1 MADKKILV
9 NYTSKDFNS
18 IKRDLEQHARLYYP
32 DSFRDFS
39 ENTFGSFVTDA
50 VSYVGDMLSFYLDF
64 QANET
69 FMETALEY
77 NNVRKHANRYGYRS
91 YGRPSAYGIATF
103 YVMVPSLTSGLGPD
117 PSYIPLLKE
126 GTEVSATNGSTFVVT
141 HDVDFSD
148 PENEVVAAR
157 FDSATSNVTHY
168 AIRAHGQI
176 KSNVL
181 FRTKVDVGAFKRF
194 KKVRV
199 GPGYIS
205 EIVSVT
211 DSEGHEYYEVECL
224 SQDVVYIKTTNT
236 NADSSMVPQ
245 IIKPKIVPRRFVVV
259 QDSTGTYLQ
268 FGQGTDEEHT
278 VSDITDP
285 SQAVLKMSGRNYI
298 TDEAF
303 DPREILS
310 TNTLGVAPAN
320 TTLEITFNANQN
332 DQINIAKGGISEIAV
347 NVMEFPNTPS
357 STALRNN
364 VRASLEVSNDT
375 PIVGNTRL
383 PTAEEIRHRS
393 YATHAAQMRAVTKN
407 DYEAMIY
414 MMPPGLGSV
423 KRAYIV
429 NDPSSSN
436 RRLSLYIVSE
446 DQNGYLTQ
454 SNSSL
459 KENVKVWLNKN
470 KMIND
475 NIDIYDARIIN
486 LGFDYEIIVHPTRD
500 KIEVL
505 NDVNKRLKKSLSE
518 TMYIGESF
526 SLSNIFNIINKTP
539 GVIDTTKVTPKLT
552 TGLGYSSSPISISQI
567 KSNDGMRLICP
578 RNAIFEI
585 RVFES
590 DVRGAAI

>member
-32 DSFRDFS
+32 DSFKDFS

-103 YVMVPSLTSGLGPD
+103 YVMVPSLTSGQAPD
-117 PSYIPLLKE
+117 PSYIPVLKE
-126 GTEVSATNGSTFVVT
+126 GTEVLATNGTTFILT
-141 HDVDFSD
+141 QDVDFSHS
-148 PENEVVAAR
+148 ENEVVAAR
-157 FDSATSNVTHY
+157 FDSSTTNTTHF
-168 AIRAHGQI
+168 AIRAYGQV
-176 KSNVL
+176 KSNVS
-181 FRTKVDVGAFKRF
+181 FRKKVDVGVYKRF
-194 KKVRV
+194 RKVRV

-205 EIVSVT
+205 EIVSVV

-224 SQDVVYIKTTNT
+224 SQDVVYMKITNT
-236 NADSSMVPQ
+236 NSDASSVPQ
-245 IIKPKIVPRRFVVV
+245 ILKPKVVPRRFVVV

-268 FGQGTDEEHT
+268 FGQGSDEEHT

-285 SQAVLKMSGRNYI
+285 SQSILKMSGKNYT
-298 TDEAF
+298 TDNAF
-303 DPREILS
+303 DPRKVLS
-310 TNTLGVAPAN
+310 TNTLGVAPSN
-320 TTLEITFNANQN
+320 TTLEITFNANDK
-332 DQINIAKGGISEIAV
+332 DQVNIAKGGISEISV
-347 NVMEFPNTPS
+347 NLMEFPRTPS
-357 STALRNN
+357 SRTLRNQ

-393 YATHAAQMRAVTKN
+393 YATHASQMRAVTKN

-423 KRAYIV
+423 KRAYIA
-429 NDPSSSN
+429 NDASSSN
-436 RRLSLYIVSE
+436 RRLSLYVISE

-459 KENVKVWLNKN
+459 KENLKVWLNKN

-486 LGFDYEIIVHPTRD
+486 IGFDYEIIVHPTRD

-505 NDVNKRLKKSLSE
+505 NDVNKRLKKHLSE

-526 SLSNIFNIINKTP
+526 SLSNIFNIINKTS

-552 TGLGYSSSPISISQI
+552 TGTGYSSSPISISQI

-585 RVFES
+585 RIFEE

>member
-1 MADKKILV
+1 MADKKNLV
-9 NYTSKDFNS
+9 NYTSRDFKS

-32 DSFRDFS
+32 DSFKDFS
-39 ENTFGSFVTDA
+39 ENTFGSYVTDA

-69 FMETALEY
+69 FMETSLEY
-77 NNVRKHANRYGYRS
+77 NNVRKHATRYGYKS
-91 YGRPSAYGIATF
+91 YGRPSAYGLATF
-103 YVMVPSLTSGLGPD
+103 YVMVPSQTSGQSPD
-117 PSYIPLLKE
+117 PRYIPLLKA
-126 GTEVSATNGSTFVVT
+126 GTEMSATNGTTFVLT
-141 HDVDFSD
+141 QDVDFSHPD
-148 PENEVVAAR
+148 NEIVAAR
-157 FDSATSNVTHY
+157 FDSVTTSTTHF

-181 FRTKVDVGAFKRF
+181 FRKKVDIGEFKRF
-194 KKVRV
+194 RKARV

-205 EIVSVT
+205 QIISVI
-211 DSEGHEYYEVECL
+211 DSEGHEYYEVDCL
-224 SQDVVYIKTTNT
+224 SQDVVYMKITNT
-236 NADSSMVPQ
+236 NDDSSSVPQ
-245 IIKPKIVPRRFVVV
+245 IIKPKIVPRRFVVI

-268 FGQGTDEEHT
+268 FGQGSDEEHS

-285 SQAVLKMSGRNYI
+285 SQSILKMSGKNYI

-310 TNTLGVAPAN
+310 TNTLGVAPSN
-320 TTLEITFNANQN
+320 TTLEIIFDANDK
-332 DQINIAKGGISEIAV
+332 DQVNIAKGGISEISR
-347 NVMEFPNTPS
+347 NIMEFPRG
-357 STALRNN
+357 STQGVLNSQ
-364 VRASLEVSNDT
+364 VRASLEVSNDA
-375 PIVGNTRL
+375 PIVGNTKL

-393 YATHAAQMRAVTKN
+393 YASHAAQMRAVTKN

-423 KRAYIV
+423 KRAYIS

-436 RRLSLYIVSE
+436 RRLSLYVISE
-446 DQNGYLTQ
+446 DENGYLCK

-459 KENVKVWLNKN
+459 KENLKVWLNKN

-475 NIDIYDARIIN
+475 NIDIYDAKIIN
-486 LGFDYEIIVHPTRD
+486 LGFDYEVIVHPTRD

-505 NDVNKRLKKSLSE
+505 NEVSKRLRKNLSE

-526 SLSNIFNIINKTP
+526 SLTNIFNIINKTP
-539 GVIDTTKVTPKLT
+539 GIIDTTKVVPKLV
-552 TGLGYSSSPISISQI
+552 TGTGYSNSPISISQI
-567 KSNDGMRLICP
+567 KSNDGMRLVCP

-585 RVFES
+585 RVFNS